1 MVNRC
6 AMTNCTIGYTK
17 GLEKSFFHFPEDLE
31 LQIQWIY
38 LANRK
43 EWTPTSNSVIY
54 VEHFESKYVK
64 YGKRCTLKWELHPIP
79 TIHTDSIS

>member
-38 LANRK
+38 LAN
-43 EWTPTSNSVIY
+43 
-54 VEHFESKYVK
+54 
-64 YGKRCTLKWELHPIP
+64 
-79 TIHTDSIS
+79 